1 MTTMT
6 FDKLAYVDR
15 LKAAGFED
23 DKARAMAEGLDVALR
38 EEIVT
43 KSELRA
49 QNAELKSELKA
60 DIAAL
65 RGEFGVVK
73 WMAGFTLAII
83 VAIAFKVFLT

>member
-1 MTTMT
+1 MTAMT

-23 DKARAMAEGLDVALR
+23 DKARAMAEGPDVALR

-49 QNAELKSELKA
+49 QFAEFKTEVRA
-60 DIAAL
+60 DISTL
-65 RGEFGVVK
+65 RGEFGLVK
-73 WMAGFTLAII
+73 WMAGFTLAIL
-83 VAIAFKVFLT
+83 VAIALKVFLT

>member
-23 DKARAMAEGLDVALR
+23 DKARAMAEGLDAALR

-43 KSELRA
+43 KSELRV
-49 QNAELKSELKA
+49 QLAELKAEVKSETAVL
-60 DIAAL
+60 
-65 RGEFGVVK
+65 K
-73 WMAGFTLAII
+73 WMAGFTLA
-83 VAIAFKVFLT
+83 LTIGVLLKLFVY